1 MSIQPVQRY
10 NIYPKD
16 VSKELYQKEENV
28 KLPYICINVT
38 HIILIYRISAFLKV
52 ETDIITG
59 MAASLIGRVVIMH
72 VSSRFFKHFKR
83 FVFIYLNWFC

>member
-28 KLPYICINVT
+28 KLSYMYKCYTYHTYI
-38 HIILIYRISAFLKV
+38 
-52 ETDIITG
+52 
-59 MAASLIGRVVIMH
+59 
-72 VSSRFFKHFKR
+72 
-83 FVFIYLNWFC
+83 

>member
-28 KLPYICINVT
+28 KLPYMYKCYTYHTYI
-38 HIILIYRISAFLKV
+38 
-52 ETDIITG
+52 
-59 MAASLIGRVVIMH
+59 
-72 VSSRFFKHFKR
+72 
-83 FVFIYLNWFC
+83 

>member
-28 KLPYICINVT
+28 KLPYMYKCYTYHTYIQN
-38 HIILIYRISAFLKV
+38 
-52 ETDIITG
+52 
-59 MAASLIGRVVIMH
+59 IGSFEGRDRHYHWYGSESDRTSCDNACLFQI
-72 VSSRFFKHFKR
+72 F
-83 FVFIYLNWFC
+83 